1 MTRFEFNKIEND
13 YSRALDSVR
22 YLSELYL
29 TLKDLLNINN
39 PNKKHGPA
47 KFAYNYGRDDST
59 GVVTVFPGSVKTFD
73 IVQRGGYRSPEDWVY
88 ESFPNGVGWMH
99 PYDIK
104 SLPEV
109 LKLVKRLK
117 KVADYKFTRAS
128 EAMTLAYA
136 EQSKGLE
143 NDPVDTLQKIINYT
157 SVVGHDDKV
166 LVKEFLKGKGIEV

>member
-1 MTRFEFNKIEND
+1 MTQFEFNKIEND

-22 YLSELYL
+22 YLSKLYL

-47 KFAYNYGRDDST
+47 KFAYSYERNDST

-73 IVQRGGYRSPEDWVY
+73 IVWRGGYESPEDWVY
-88 ESFPNGVGWMH
+88 ESFPNGVGWTH

-104 SLPEV
+104 ALPEV
-109 LKLVKRLK
+109 LKLVKHLK
-117 KVADYKFTRAS
+117 KVADYRLTQADK
-128 EAMTLAYA
+128 AMTLAYA

-143 NDPVDTLQKIINYT
+143 NDPVATLQKIIEYT
-157 SVVGHDDKV
+157 SVVGDDDKM
-166 LVKEFLKGKGIEV
+166 LVKEFLREKCVEV